1 MTTVGKILKADTR
14 KFVFGCRV
22 NKSDVPIFGS
32 LVKTNIQY
40 RNATLFGLIYNI
52 EVQDDGTTKLLS
64 VADDVR
70 DEDIQWQRD
79 RRVPVEATVLSVGY
93 RDNHLENQPIRHA
106 LPPQPPITLD
116 LVTACS
122 DDEVS
127 EFTRR
132 LDFFRLI
139 LDCDDAPCDE
149 LLAAS
154 IRLAA
159 DPMPPAQQEY
169 FKTACGRELAR
180 LMAKDAMRLEN
191 LLRRIAY

>member
-1 MTTVGKILKADTR
+1 MTTIGKILKADTR

-32 LVKTNIQY
+32 LVKTNLQY
-40 RNATLFGLIYNI
+40 RNATLYGLIYNI

-70 DEDIQWQRD
+70 DEDIEWQRD
-79 RRVPVEATVLSVGY
+79 RRVPVEVTVLSVGY
-93 RDNHLENQPIRHA
+93 RDTFEGQTRLRHA

-116 LVTACS
+116 LVTEC
-122 DDEVS
+122 DDAEMQA
-127 EFTRR
+127 FTSR

-139 LDCDDAPCDE
+139 LDCNDAPCDE

-159 DPMPPAQQEY
+159 DARPEGQRE
-169 FKTACGRELAR
+169 FFRVSCGHELAR

>member
-1 MTTVGKILKADTR
+1 
-14 KFVFGCRV
+14 
-22 NKSDVPIFGS
+22 
-32 LVKTNIQY
+32 
-40 RNATLFGLIYNI
+40 LIYNI

-70 DEDIQWQRD
+70 DEDIEWQRD
-79 RRVPVEATVLSVGY
+79 RRVPVEVTVLSVGY
-93 RDNHLENQPIRHA
+93 RDTFEGQTRLRHA

-116 LVTACS
+116 LVTEC
-122 DDEVS
+122 DDAEMQA
-127 EFTRR
+127 FTSR

-139 LDCDDAPCDE
+139 LDCNDAPCDE

-159 DPMPPAQQEY
+159 DARPEGQRE
-169 FKTACGRELAR
+169 FFRVSCGHELAR

>member
-1 MTTVGKILKADTR
+1 MTTIGKILKADTR

-32 LVKTNIQY
+32 LVKTKIQY
-40 RNATLFGLIYNI
+40 RDATLYGLIYNI

-70 DEDIQWQRD
+70 DEEIEWQRD
-79 RRVPVEATVLSVGY
+79 RRVPVEVTVLSAGY
-93 RDNHLENQPIRHA
+93 SDTFEGQSRLRHA

-116 LVTACS
+116 LVTEC
-122 DDEVS
+122 DDTEMQA
-127 EFTRR
+127 FTRR

-139 LDCDDAPCDE
+139 LDCYDAPCDE

-159 DPMPPAQQEY
+159 DARPEGQRE
-169 FKTACGRELAR
+169 FFRVSCGQELAR
-180 LMAKDAMRLEN
+180 LMSKDAMRLEN

>member
-14 KFVFGCRV
+14 AFVFGCRV

-70 DEDIQWQRD
+70 DEEIEWQRD

-93 RDNHLENQPIRHA
+93 RENHQPNLPIRHA

-116 LVTACS
+116 LVTECNE
-122 DDEVS
+122 DEVG
-127 EFTRR
+127 EFTSR
-132 LDFFRLI
+132 LDFFRLV
-139 LDCDDAPCDE
+139 LDSDDAPCDE

-154 IRLAA
+154 IRHAMDA
-159 DPMPPAQQEY
+159 RPEAQRDF
-169 FKTACGRELAR
+169 FKVSCGRELAR
-180 LMAKDAMRLEN
+180 LMARDAMRLEN
-191 LLRRIAY
+191 LLRRISY

>member
-14 KFVFGCRV
+14 TFVFGCRV

-32 LVKTNIQY
+32 LVKTSIQY
-40 RNATLFGLIYNI
+40 RNATLYGLIYNI

-70 DEDIQWQRD
+70 EEDIQWQRD
-79 RRVPVEATVLSVGY
+79 RRVPVEAAVLSVGY
-93 RDNHLENQPIRHA
+93 RDDFEGQVRVRHA

-116 LVTACS
+116 LVTAC
-122 DDEVS
+122 DDAEVMA
-127 EFTRR
+127 FTSR

-139 LDCDDAPCDE
+139 LDFKDAPCDE
-149 LLAAS
+149 LIAAGV
-154 IRLAA
+154 RLAA
-159 DPMPPAQQEY
+159 EARPESQREAY
-169 FKTACGRELAR
+169 RISCGQELAR

-191 LLRRIAY
+191 LLRRIAH

>member
-1 MTTVGKILKADTR
+1 MTIVGKILKADTR

-40 RNATLFGLIYNI
+40 RNATLYGLIYNI

-70 DEDIQWQRD
+70 DEDIEWQRD
-79 RRVPVEATVLSVGY
+79 RRVPVEATVLSIGY
-93 RDNHLENQPIRHA
+93 RDNHKENLPIRHA

-116 LVTACS
+116 LVTEC
-122 DDEVS
+122 DEDELM
-127 EFTRR
+127 EFTSR
-132 LDFFRLI
+132 LDFFRLVM
-139 LDCDDAPCDE
+139 DCDDAPCDE

-154 IRLAA
+154 IRFAA
-159 DPMPPAQQEY
+159 DARPEAQREY
-169 FKTACGRELAR
+169 FRVSCGQELAR
-180 LMAKDAMRLEN
+180 LMARDAMRLEN